1 MVPVPRT
8 VFVTGASGLVGT
20 QLCAQLVAAGDRV
33 LAHSRTPHRQRATP
47 GVSWLGG
54 DLTRPGDWEE
64 VLAGADAVVHLAGAP
79 IAARRW
85 NAARKRELRDSRI
98 LSTRQIAQV
107 LARSPKSPRVFVCA
121 SATGF
126 YGARGD
132 EALAESSA
140 PGDDFLA
147 RLCVDWEAAALE
159 AREAGVRVATL
170 RFGAVLSQRGGVLP
184 RMWPLFRWG
193 LGGPLGPADRYFPW
207 VHEADAA
214 GLVRWVIASESGTE
228 GPVNAVSPEC
238 SRMGEWV
245 RALAAR
251 AGRPSWLP
259 VPGFA
264 LRLALGELGAALV
277 PGQRIAPSVA
287 LAGGYVFSH
296 PELAPALE
304 DLLG

>member
-1 MVPVPRT
+1 M
-8 VFVTGASGLVGT
+8 TGASGLVGSR
-20 QLCAQLVAAGDRV
+20 LCGELVAAGDRV
-33 LAHSRTPHRQRATP
+33 LAHSRTPGLQASMP

-54 DLTRPGDWEE
+54 DLTRPGDWQQA
-64 VLAGADAVVHLAGAP
+64 LAEADAVVHLAGAP

-98 LSTRQIAQV
+98 LSTRQIAQA
-107 LARSPKSPRVFVCA
+107 LGRAPRPPRVFVCA

-132 EALAESSA
+132 EALDESSR

-159 AREAGVRVATL
+159 ARGAGVRVAML
-170 RFGAVLSQRGGVLP
+170 RFGAVLSRRGGVLP

-193 LGGPLGPADRYFPW
+193 LGGPLGPAERYFPW

-214 GLVRWVIASESGTE
+214 GLVRWILASDSGVA
-228 GPVNAVSPEC
+228 GALNAVAPERL
-238 SRMGEWV
+238 RMGEWV
-245 RALAAR
+245 GVLAALAGRRAR
-251 AGRPSWLP
+251 LP

-264 LRLALGELGAALV
+264 LRLALGELGEALV
-277 PGQRIAPSVA
+277 PGQRIAPSAA
-287 LAGGYVFSH
+287 LAGGYAFSH
-296 PELAPALE
+296 AELAPALG
-304 DLLG
+304 DLLA

>member
-1 MVPVPRT
+1 
-8 VFVTGASGLVGT
+8 LVGSE
-20 QLCAQLVAAGDRV
+20 LCGQLVAAGDRV
-33 LAHSRTPHRQRATP
+33 LAHSRTPDLQAPMP

-54 DLTRPGDWEE
+54 DLTGAGDWQQ
-64 VLAGADAVVHLAGAP
+64 VLAEADAVVHLAGAP

-85 NAARKRELRDSRI
+85 NPARKRELRDSRI
-98 LSTRQIAQV
+98 LSTRQIAQA
-107 LARSPKSPRVFVCA
+107 LAQAPRRPRVFVCA

-132 EALAESSA
+132 EPLDESSL

-147 RLCVDWEAAALE
+147 RLCVEWEAAAGE
-159 AREAGVRVATL
+159 ARQAGVRVATV
-170 RFGAVLSQRGGVLP
+170 RFGAVLSRRGGVLA

-207 VHEADAA
+207 IHEADAA
-214 GLVRWVIASESGTE
+214 GLVRWILAAESGLA
-228 GPVNAVSPEC
+228 GALNAVAPE
-238 SRMGEWV
+238 SLRMGDWT
-245 RALAAR
+245 RLLAAV
-251 AGRPSWLP
+251 AGRPARLP

-277 PGQRIAPSVA
+277 PGQRIAPRAA
-287 LAGGYVFSH
+287 LAGGYVFSQ

-304 DLLG
+304 DLLA